1 MRNGAKRKA
10 KQFIKEFRFYAIT
23 LDSLKTIIEKQ
34 GYTIVEFNSAYNS
47 EHTDT
52 LIKTLKLEN
61 RIIQSR
67 GFSYADNS
75 FRLVFVD
82 ESLTDEEK
90 LIVLAHEEGHIY
102 CKHLSRSSV
111 IGEDVLD
118 ECEANE
124 FSHYILEPTIARWLR
139 GYTSQHKKTVI
150 VVSLIVLIAI
160 LGIIAGVIK
169 KKESSYYGN
178 YYVTETGRKYHI
190 EGCSYIKDKTN
201 IHRMTIEE
209 YESGKY
215 EPCGKCLQGVNENS
229 TESSGQ

>member
-10 KQFIKEFRFYAIT
+10 KQFIKDFRFYSIT
-23 LDSLKTIIEKQ
+23 LDSLKLIIEKQ
-34 GYTIVEFNSAYNS
+34 GYTIVEYNSTYNS
-47 EHTDT
+47 EHVDT
-52 LIKTLKLEN
+52 LIKTLNLEN

-67 GFSYADNS
+67 GFSYADNN

-139 GYTSQHKKTVI
+139 EYTSQHKKAVI
-150 VVSLIVLIAI
+150 AISLIVLISFF
-160 LGIIAGVIK
+160 GIIAGVIK

-178 YYVTETGRKYHI
+178 YYVTETGQKYHV

-201 IHRMTIEE
+201 VHRMTIEE

-215 EPCGKCLQGVNENS
+215 EPCGKCLPSVSENS
-229 TESSGQ
+229 DENK